1 MESSQVEFS
10 LEAKRI
16 TKEDFE
22 FVAGNASESHAN
34 SLAADE
40 QRSDLRRGPISE
52 ESIDD
57 KIMVQRQR
65 AKVAAR
71 THKNISNESSCE
83 TGEDEEGEEE
93 EKEDR
98 VMKELRK
105 LQRQNMVTQC
115 LVSAL
120 MVLTLTWQV
129 SEVSLI
135 LKLKDGLN
143 HPLRSFGGFVSW
155 MLRRRLKAP
164 HQGEDEEEKEEERK
178 QKRQG
183 DEASRASPFPAIKI
197 PKLSLPSLDFITEE

>member
-34 SLAADE
+34 SFAADE
-40 QRSDLRRGPISE
+40 QRSDLRRGTISE

-57 KIMVQRQR
+57 KTMVQRE
-65 AKVAAR
+65 KVTAR
-71 THKNISNESSCE
+71 THENTSNESSCE
-83 TGEDEEGEEE
+83 TGKDEEE

-105 LQRQNMVTQC
+105 VQRQNMVTQC

-155 MLRRRLKAP
+155 VLRRRLKAP

-183 DEASRASPFPAIKI
+183 DEAPQASPFPAIKI